1 MRKKDF
7 FFTVVSL
14 FSIIT
19 GILLCFYDFIIITL
33 NPGTFLDN
41 LTSFSHIWLIPGIYL
56 IHAGIFRLKKQNSF
70 FSSLPKAVKIT
81 EVILIFLFVIISIPC
96 LYFILTPDQNPQPN
110 ADYVFLLGGGIDKNG
125 VLPTNVLYRCETAV
139 NYLQN
144 NPNTQVIV
152 TGGTLKFLPFPEAPA
167 IKAALEEKE
176 DINRLLDE
184 GMIPAMR
191 EIGDKFSRNEAYVP
205 ELLIAARAMQTGLA
219 LIEPL
224 IAASGRKS
232 IGKIAIGTVK
242 GDLHDI
248 GKNLVAIMLK
258 GAGYDVIDLGVN
270 CDTAKYDNAVKQGAD
285 IVACSSLLTTTM
297 PYMKEVVE
305 HFKGTNVKVII
316 GGAPVTQAFA
326 DEIGADGYSEDA
338 NGAVKLVDS
347 LYHRAC

>member
-1 MRKKDF
+1 MTDF
-7 FFTVVSL
+7 GALRTA
-14 FSIIT
+14 IIK
-19 GILLCFYDFIIITL
+19 GKRND
-33 NPGTFLDN
+33 
-41 LTSFSHIWLIPGIYL
+41 
-56 IHAGIFRLKKQNSF
+56 
-70 FSSLPKAVKIT
+70 V
-81 EVILIFLFVIISIPC
+81 
-96 LYFILTPDQNPQPN
+96 
-110 ADYVFLLGGGIDKNG
+110 
-125 VLPTNVLYRCETAV
+125 TA
-139 NYLQN
+139 
-144 NPNTQVIV
+144 IV
-152 TGGTLKFLPFPEAPA
+152 Q
-167 IKAALEEKE
+167 AALEEKE

-305 HFKGTNVKVII
+305 HFKGTNAKVII